1 MDQGQQLFFMV
12 IIIVLF
18 GGMMWW
24 SSRKTRKQQK
34 ETQDFRKNL
43 QPGEEV
49 ITIGGVIGKVVSV
62 DPQYEEIVLDSEGS
76 LMRFT
81 FRAIHKAYTR
91 PAFIPDS
98 EVDEQGNPL
107 PEATGESSDEVS
119 PAPSDSTSSSAESV
133 SSAEAVSSAE
143 SVSSAEAGTPV
154 TDSDP
159 VDGTTPSSASAPN
172 AANAR

>member
-133 SSAEAVSSAE
+133 SSAEA
-143 SVSSAEAGTPV
+143 GTPG

-159 VDGTTPSSASAPN
+159 VDRTTPSSASVPN
-172 AANAR
+172 EADAR

>member
-133 SSAEAVSSAE
+133 SSAEA
-143 SVSSAEAGTPV
+143 GTPV

>member
-119 PAPSDSTSSSAESV
+119 PTPSDSTSSSAESV
-133 SSAEAVSSAE
+133 SSAETE
-143 SVSSAEAGTPV
+143 TPG

-159 VDGTTPSSASAPN
+159 ADGTTPSSASAPN

>member
-133 SSAEAVSSAE
+133 SSAEA
-143 SVSSAEAGTPV
+143 GTPV

-172 AANAR
+172 EADAR

>member
-1 MDQGQQLFFMV
+1 
-12 IIIVLF
+12 
-18 GGMMWW
+18 MWW

-119 PAPSDSTSSSAESV
+119 PAPSDSTSSSAEV
-133 SSAEAVSSAE
+133 LSSAEV
-143 SVSSAEAGTPV
+143 VSSAEAGTPV

-159 VDGTTPSSASAPN
+159 ADGTTPSSASAPN